1 MMIEIIIPVYNDS
14 RIFKILQSILK
25 NDKNGHTIVSIYEG
39 YKEADYIKK
48 LKSTL
53 RPNDRLF
60 VEQDS
65 GIFNAFNKGLKNA
78 VCDVVVMMGADD
90 LFGEGF
96 NFETVLDAFD
106 ILRADVVIASV
117 AYQRNGQLT
126 RRVSYDRYRSQDFL
140 KGVPFYHMG
149 TFIKKQLAQK
159 YSFDERY
166 STCAD
171 YKYFLEIFSEKRDVE
186 IVNGDI
192 VTEEGGASGGWHI
205 RIVALMNM
213 VNILGIGR
221 LIRHPF
227 HFVIRYFYKIKSLK

>member
-1 MMIEIIIPVYNDS
+1 MKNNLPKLLII
-14 RIFKILQSILK
+14 
-25 NDKNGHTIVSIYEG
+25 
-39 YKEADYIKK
+39 
-48 LKSTL
+48 
-53 RPNDRLF
+53 
-60 VEQDS
+60 
-65 GIFNAFNKGLKNA
+65 GIFLIFSSACTKNFPIVTTEPEGENASLEILEL
-78 VCDVVVMMGADD
+78 DIP
-90 LFGEGF
+90 EGF